1 MENEDEESPVF
12 DLKWARGGVGATD
25 SLKADQIINYFPCC
39 SVAITRKVGLLKTLR
54 GLPWHSLHED
64 RTCDA
69 FFPRSFDLS
78 DPEDAE
84 GFEREFLMT
93 AALCILK
100 RSLVEGPSGADLVT
114 KEEVDLAARLW
125 RSHLRQERH
134 LVDYDDPAGP
144 GRSLKVTEEMKRTVL
159 ASRAFAPRDPEPFA
173 PVWDPP
179 GGGDE
184 DSAGEDAEG
193 PEPERGTDADEEP
206 VGAGPA
212 HAGDTEEVQRAK
224 ALIARLDAKL
234 GGGGASEARV
244 EARVA
249 AILADSDSSGD
260 DEGPCTVSLAGGA
273 AEETGA
279 EAEAG
284 LAAAW
289 RGERRKCRDAEG
301 PRGEGGGPAERLG
314 AAEGAAALDG
324 LDWDCLPVAD
334 IVALEARLSAQ
345 SQIDG
350 LQNVWIVK
358 PQGKSR
364 GRGIACFNRL
374 ENIKAYIQHD
384 LKESWVVQKYV
395 ETPLLLNRKKF
406 HIRQWCFVTDWNP
419 LAVWFYSTC
428 YFPHCVEDFSLVNLG
443 VHAHLS
449 NNPVSATSAD
459 YDAATGQVLSV
470 EQFRA
475 ALREMVGTDKMWEA
489 KILPQ
494 MKEIVVATLRCAREH
509 VKPRR
514 CSCQMY
520 GFDFL
525 VDTRFD
531 TWLLEVNASPSMA
544 VGKEG
549 SGFTAAMVA
558 DVQEDMVKILVDAPA
573 QQARRAAQGLGRLPS
588 VGGFE
593 LLTAEEPYVPHP
605 HALGLQLACIGRK
618 TAAAAGTAKR
628 RGPNKT
634 APGGPGTKKKRG
646 HLEVGGAAR
655 RKKGVM

>member
-1 MENEDEESPVF
+1 M
-12 DLKWARGGVGATD
+12 
-25 SLKADQIINYFPCC
+25 
-39 SVAITRKVGLLKTLR
+39 
-54 GLPWHSLHED
+54 
-64 RTCDA
+64 
-69 FFPRSFDLS
+69 
-78 DPEDAE
+78 
-84 GFEREFLMT
+84 
-93 AALCILK
+93 
-100 RSLVEGPSGADLVT
+100 T

-125 RSHLRQERH
+125 RSRLRQERH

-179 GGGDE
+179 GGGGE

-193 PEPERGTDADEEP
+193 PEREREPEGGTERGTDADEEQLD
-206 VGAGPA
+206 AGPA
-212 HAGDTEEVQRAK
+212 HAGDTEEVRRTR
-224 ALIARLDAKL
+224 ALISRLDAKL

-260 DEGPCTVSLAGGA
+260 DEGPRSDSLSEAGAGGA
-273 AEETGA
+273 AEEA
-279 EAEAG
+279 EEAEA
-284 LAAAW
+284 AAAE
-289 RGERRKCRDAEG
+289 GPAAARRREPRQCRDAEG
-301 PRGEGGGPAERLG
+301 PRGGAEGEGGGPAERLG

-334 IVALEARLSAQ
+334 IVALEARLNAQ

-374 ENIKAYIQHD
+374 ENIKAYLQHD

-395 ETPLLLNRKKF
+395 ESPLLLNRKKF

-419 LAVWFYSTC
+419 LAVWFYSAC

-449 NNPVSATSAD
+449 NNPVSATSAA

-475 ALREMVGTDKMWEA
+475 ALREMVGTDAMWEA
-489 KILPQ
+489 KIVPQ

-531 TWLLEVNASPSMA
+531 AWLLEVNASPSMA

-558 DVQEDMVKILVDAPA
+558 DVQEDIVKILVDAPA
-573 QQARRAAQGLGRLPS
+573 QQARRAAQGLGRLPNAELD

-593 LLTAEEPYVPHP
+593 FLTAEEPHVPHP

-618 TAAAAGTAKR
+618 AAAAAGTAKR
-628 RGPNKT
+628 RGPTKT
-634 APGGPGTKKKRG
+634 GPPGGGPGNKKKRG
-646 HLEVGGAAR
+646 RLEVGGAAR
-655 RKKGVM
+655 RKQG